1 MIYLDLFWTFFKIGL
16 FTIGGG
22 QAMIPMIMTNVV
34 NKGWMEYDALVD
46 FIAISEST
54 PGPFAI
60 NIATYAGLEAAN
72 GMGGIGVLGAM
83 CATLGVVLPSI
94 IIILL
99 IVKIFK
105 EFMKKRAVK
114 EVFLGVGATVTG
126 LLASVWLSLFLT
138 LIFGLSIANYQFVG
152 NFTPDWLSLGLFA
165 VVFPISFIK
174 IKGKKFPPILIVVLS
189 ALLGILV
196 FGLCDHFGFAI

>member
-34 NKGWMEYDALVD
+34 DKGWMPYESLVD

-60 NIATYAGLEAAN
+60 NIATYTGIETAG
-72 GMGGIGVLGAM
+72 IFGAM
-83 CATLGVVLPSI
+83 CATLGVVLPSV

-99 IVKIFK
+99 IAKIFTQ
-105 EFMKKRAVK
+105 FMKKRAVK

-138 LIFGLSIANYQFVG
+138 IIFGISIANYQVVG
-152 NFTPDWLSLGLFA
+152 TFTPDWLSLGIFA
-165 VVFPISFIK
+165 VVLPISFIK
-174 IKGKKFPPILIVVLS
+174 IKGKKFPPILIVVIC
-189 ALLGILV
+189 ALLGLLV
-196 FGLCDHFGFAI
+196 FGLCDYFNFAI